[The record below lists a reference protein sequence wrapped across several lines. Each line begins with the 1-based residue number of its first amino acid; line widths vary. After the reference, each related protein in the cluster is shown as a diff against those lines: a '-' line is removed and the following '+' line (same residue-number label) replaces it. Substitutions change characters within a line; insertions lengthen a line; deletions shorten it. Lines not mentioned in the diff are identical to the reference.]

1 MVNGITRRPAF
12 WVVYALASLVA
23 LAVALRLF
31 PLAIPIVNLD
41 VKISRAEAV
50 AAARALAARLELAP
64 ADARAAVRFSH
75 DSEAQNY
82 IELEG
87 GGKRAFARL
96 TRGGTYAPYWWD
108 VRLFRLG
115 AIDETVVRLR
125 PDGRP
130 DGFERRLPET
140 YVRDPARK
148 SLPESEARQIA
159 ETGAKE
165 DLHIDLSAYRFLE
178 HSQQTQPGGRVD
190 QSFTYE
196 RPEALGDARV
206 RLRLV
211 VSGDELTGVTPFV
224 HVPESFDRRFAEL
237 RSTNDLI
244 ANLATLSAGILY
256 GLGGCVLGV
265 LWLARRH
272 WLEWKP
278 AVVAGLCVGG
288 LLALAK
294 LASAPTAWF
303 DADTTQTVATFWAKQ
318 AGAAV
323 LIAVAGGLAYAL
335 TFMAAESLS
344 RRAFPQQPQLWRL
357 WSREAGATRQIAGR
371 TLGGYLFVAIDLAFI
386 AAFYYA
392 TNRWL
397 GWWQPSEVLTDPN
410 ILGSSV
416 PAATPIAIA
425 LEAGFME
432 ECVFRAIPL
441 SLGALIGA
449 RYGRRGLGIALAVV
463 LQAVVF
469 GSAHANYPGFPS
481 YSRPVELLLPS
492 IVWALI
498 FLRFGLLPTILLHAV
513 FDVSLLSIPVFLVE
527 APGARLQQALVVLA
541 ASTPLLVM
549 LWRRLQAGRW
559 SELPDRLR
567 NAGWLSATAQAEPQV
582 EAKVDLPVDARVTRF
597 QNALPLLG
605 IVGVVAWLAFAPFR
619 ADVAPM
625 TLDRAAAIAAADAA
639 LAARGVTLGAQ
650 WRRFAVVRLASEV
663 PQQWQAHKFVWR
675 EVGERAYRA
684 LVGGPLAPPVWE
696 VRYASFGG
704 DVVERAEEWRVT
716 VASDRSIR
724 TIIHA
729 LPEGRPGASLPR
741 QAALERAERE
751 LHARFGV
758 DAAALQLVAA
768 DEQQRPARTDWSFV
782 FGDPRVNVGNGG
794 EARYAVAIGGDQV
807 TAAGRFV
814 HIPETWLR
822 AESARDNRLQVL
834 ALAGFAVF
842 LAAGLAALIVGIRSW
857 VRHRV
862 DTRALRV
869 VMGATFALV
878 VLGALNGWPVVAM
891 QLSTTDPVASQLAI
905 RLLAGVAS
913 AAAVALL
920 AGLCAGVGAFGAC
933 AEPAR
938 LRIGRWPATL
948 AAVCAGACVVGLQS
962 GLSALGVRD
971 APLWPAATWA
981 SLYSPWAGAMLS
993 GLDFIMLAS
1002 AELFVV
1008 YAISLLTRSFA
1019 RRIWLAVAVVV
1030 VLECATALAQ
1040 GRADPAGALFSG
1052 LVAGAVASAVLL
1064 LLLRYD
1070 LRMVPAFAATVAL
1083 LHAAT
1088 TAAQSGS
1095 LGLFAVG
1102 AIATIAAASAMTR
1115 YLRQGAPRP
1124 VPPTAQ

>member
-1 MVNGITRRPAF
+1 MIGVTRQPAF
-12 WVVYALASLVA
+12 WVVYALVSLAA
-23 LAVALRLF
+23 LALALRLF

-41 VKISRAEAV
+41 VTASRADAV

-159 ETGAKE
+159 EAGAKE

-196 RPEALGDARV
+196 RPEALGGARV

-318 AGAAV
+318 AGAAA

-463 LQAVVF
+463 LQALVF

-498 FLRFGLLPTILLHAV
+498 FLRFGMLPTILLHAT
-513 FDVSLLSIPVFLVE
+513 FDISLLSIPVFLVE

-541 ASTPLLVM
+541 ASTPLLVL
-549 LWRRLQAGRW
+549 LWRRLQSGGW
-559 SELPDRLR
+559 GELPDRLR
-567 NAGWLSATAQAEPQV
+567 NAGWLPATAQAEPQV

-605 IVGVVAWLAFAPFR
+605 IAGVVAWLAFAPFR

-625 TLDRAAAIAAADAA
+625 TLDRGAAIAAADAA
-639 LAARGVTLGAQ
+639 LAARGVTLGPQ
-650 WRRFAVVRLASEV
+650 WRRFAVVGLASEV
-663 PQQWQAHKFVWR
+663 RQQWQARKFVRR

-716 VASDRSIR
+716 VATDRSIR

-758 DAAALQLVAA
+758 DAAALPLVAA

-834 ALAGFAVF
+834 ALAGFAGF

-862 DTRALRV
+862 DTRALRG
-869 VMGATFALV
+869 VMAATFALV
-878 VLGALNGWPVVAM
+878 VLSALNGWPVVAM

-938 LRIGRWPATL
+938 LRIGR
-948 AAVCAGACVVGLQS
+948 
-962 GLSALGVRD
+962 R
-971 APLWPAATWA
+971 PAATWA

-1008 YAISLLTRSFA
+1008 YAVSLLTRSFT

-1040 GRADPAGALFSG
+1040 GRADPAGAVFSG